1 MAYQHSQA
9 AHSFTVTC
17 SADVEDSSF
26 YYKRCFSLPEA
37 QRELVESSLT
47 SPTACLMT
55 SGPSKIV
62 LCASGNFKH
71 NLAGDFLMMNYVNRK
86 FATRHLRQEGKFSL
100 GAAAEAVAVMHRT
113 RELNYWKSKIF
124 A

>member
-1 MAYQHSQA
+1 
-9 AHSFTVTC
+9 
-17 SADVEDSSF
+17 
-26 YYKRCFSLPEA
+26 
-37 QRELVESSLT
+37 
-47 SPTACLMT
+47 
-55 SGPSKIV
+55 
-62 LCASGNFKH
+62 
-71 NLAGDFLMMNYVNRK
+71 MMNYVDRK